1 MADEERFKKERVP
14 YYKYAFHNVYNY
26 TVLGGIASAALLTQN
41 WWLGIAGAGLETL
54 WMVFG
59 PDSKLLRRFWFDK
72 VHADNL
78 RAQEDAELA
87 QKLSVLPPDERAR
100 VRKLMEAHRLILKLG
115 QENQALTLD
124 LLKEEIGKL
133 DTLVKNFIELIT
145 ESKKN
150 EAYLAT
156 VDMDELEVQLR
167 RHRAIAEQAQ
177 DEERRKLAEQNLA
190 VLEKRQERLAELRRF
205 VAKARAQLDLIENT
219 FRLLGDQIVSMRSP
233 KELGGQ
239 LDELIDGVESVRET
253 ARETQALVE
262 AMER

>member
-1 MADEERFKKERVP
+1 MVDEERFKKEHVP

-59 PDSKLLRRFWFDK
+59 PDSKILRRRWFDR
-72 VHADNL
+72 VHAENL
-78 RAQEDAELA
+78 KAQEDAALA
-87 QKLSVLPPDERAR
+87 QKLAILPPEERGR
-100 VRKLMEAHRLILKLG
+100 VRKLMDGQHLILKLC

-124 LLKEEIGKL
+124 LLKEELGKL
-133 DTLVKNFIELIT
+133 DTLVKSFIELIT

-150 EAYLAT
+150 EQYLAT

-167 RHRAIAEQAQ
+167 RHRAIAAQAQ
-177 DEERRKLAEQNLA
+177 DEDRRKLAEQNLA

-205 VAKARAQLDLIENT
+205 VAKARSQLDLIENT